1 MIPDKERVC
10 PALTISLHCADVGP
24 GLRQSLPVSEPILV
38 RLLTSI
44 EQYGDD
50 SPPIA
55 SGGPMTVA
63 REPTLAVENGAA
75 PPHRQPTGVRASD
88 RERQDVVDRLHR
100 ALGEGRLD
108 LDETDA
114 RVAAAYA
121 TRTRE
126 DLVPLVAD
134 LPPDDEVADG
144 KAPDRAAIWTSVV
157 WRLQMLVW
165 GADERAAV
173 RPTAAQCRIAVVLA
187 VALAVWI
194 GACAILGAAL
204 VAG

>member
-1 MIPDKERVC
+1 MLPDKERVC
-10 PALTISLHCADVGP
+10 LVLPGINYQLALRRRGP
-24 GLRQSLPVSEPILV
+24 GLRQYLPVSEPILAG
-38 RLLTSI
+38 LLTSI
-44 EQYGDD
+44 EQYGYD
-50 SPPIA
+50 SLPIA

-63 REPTLAVENGAA
+63 REPTLAVENGAG

-126 DLVPLVAD
+126 DLVPLLAD

-144 KAPDRAAIWTSVV
+144 QAPDRAATWTSVV

-173 RPTAAQCRIAVVLA
+173 RQTAAKCRMAVVLA
-187 VALAVWI
+187 VAFAVWI
-194 GACAILGAAL
+194 GACA
-204 VAG
+204 

>member
-1 MIPDKERVC
+1 
-10 PALTISLHCADVGP
+10 
-24 GLRQSLPVSEPILV
+24 
-38 RLLTSI
+38 
-44 EQYGDD
+44 
-50 SPPIA
+50 
-55 SGGPMTVA
+55 MTVA

-121 TRTRE
+121 ARTRE

-134 LPPDDEVADG
+134 LPPDDEIADG

-165 GADERAAV
+165 GADERQPSDRRSRSVASRWCWRSPSQCGSV
-173 RPTAAQCRIAVVLA
+173 RVRSSAPPWWPGEPRVGAPGSAQVVTVGPTGGDRGRPDDRS
-187 VALAVWI
+187 WWSRRR
-194 GACAILGAAL
+194 GRHGLG
-204 VAG
+204 GDRG